1 MLPPSAYAEIRPSCL
16 GLLAGAALL
25 LGGCSNGEEPAPAPP
40 RIAIVEKLQAAD
52 AEPQAL
58 HFAGVVESVTS
69 TQLSFQVPGQI
80 ERILVDEGTQ
90 VTRGQPLAT
99 LDDTDYQLQLRDAK
113 AQERQLAA
121 DLARKRNLLA
131 EGILSRAAIEPLE
144 AGLTSAEV
152 ARDTARRNITHSTLK
167 APFDGVVAQRMAEPD
182 MVVDS
187 GTPILLVQDN
197 RHIEVG
203 VDLSERAALS
213 VPLGP
218 DLHAEGHLVIGEL
231 SLPLRY
237 KEHSTQ
243 PREGSRTYRL
253 ILQGEPPEN
262 FNLLPGMAMRVS
274 LQLPASQEQR
284 QQERF
289 LIPLS
294 ALQTAENDQHYI
306 WLAVEGEARRQDLV
320 LESIEDGRALISGA
334 QLRAGS
340 EVIVAGGNKVS
351 EGLPIQTQRRD

>member
-1 MLPPSAYAEIRPSCL
+1 MLPSSAYAEIRHSCL
-16 GLLAGAALL
+16 WLLGGAALL
-25 LGGCSNGEEPAPAPP
+25 LGGCSNGEEPAPTPP
-40 RIAIVEKLQAAD
+40 RIAIVETLQPAD
-52 AEPQAL
+52 PEAQAL
-58 HFAGVVESVTS
+58 QFAGVVESVTS
-69 TQLSFQVPGQI
+69 TQLAFQVPGRI
-80 ERILVDEGTQ
+80 ERILVEEGTQ
-90 VTRGQPLAT
+90 VTRGQPLAM
-99 LDDTDYQLQLRDAK
+99 LDDTDYQLQLRDAT
-113 AQERQLAA
+113 AQQRQLAA
-121 DLARKRNLLA
+121 DLKRKRNLLA
-131 EGILSRAAIEPLE
+131 EGILSPAAIEPLE

-152 ARDTARRNITHSTLK
+152 ARDTARRNIAYSTLN
-167 APFDGVVAQRMAEPD
+167 APFDGVIAQRMAEPD

-218 DLHAEGHLVIGEL
+218 DLLAKGNLVIGEL

-253 ILQGEPPEN
+253 ILQGEPPEEV
-262 FNLLPGMAMRVS
+262 NLLPGMAMRVS
-274 LQLPASQEQR
+274 LQLPVSQQQR
-284 QQERF
+284 EQERF

-306 WLAVEGEARRQDLV
+306 WLAVDGKARRQDLL
-320 LESIEDGRALISGA
+320 LESVESGRALISGA
-334 QLRAGS
+334 QLSADS